1 MSAVLDPDGLLAF
14 YADAGFKVHKS
25 PSGWWYEA
33 GPRFLLAVPTHLP
46 LSLDKSEARSIQ
58 RATGALGVRYVTAD
72 PADGRESW
80 QVIASGADYC
90 LEGFSGNTRSKLRRG
105 LKKNEIRR
113 ISGKELMEV
122 GEQAFLDTVERQG
135 RAERYRLDRW
145 HRLLSAA
152 DRAPGIEIWS
162 AWHEGTMAAY
172 LLVMV
177 FEDVCEL
184 YEARSRNDMLR
195 HYPNNAL
202 IYTVTEDM
210 LVKRAKR
217 EVTFGIEGLEEL
229 DSLDSFKL
237 AMGFSKKL
245 IHQNVIFHP
254 AINTALALKP
264 MRQLVR
270 RLASRPQPGGWLRAK
285 SLMDFAGL
293 DH

>member
-1 MSAVLDPDGLLAF
+1 MSEILDPDGLLAF

-25 PSGWWYEA
+25 ASGWWYEA
-33 GPRFLLAVPTHLP
+33 GPRFLLGVPTHIP
-46 LSLDKSEARSIQ
+46 LTLDQNEARAIQ
-58 RATGALGVRYVTAD
+58 RASGALGLRYVSSESQR
-72 PADGRESW
+72 GRESW
-80 QVIASGADYC
+80 QVVASGSDYS

-113 ISGKELMEV
+113 ISGEELMKV

-135 RAERYRLDRW
+135 RADRYGLERW
-145 HRLLSAA
+145 HRLLRAA

-202 IYTVTEDM
+202 IYSVTEDM
-210 LVKRAKR
+210 LVNRGKH

-229 DSLDSFKL
+229 DSLDAFKL

-245 IHQNVIFHP
+245 IRQNVIFHP
-254 AINTALALKP
+254 AIDTALSLGP
-264 MRQLVR
+264 LRQLVR
-270 RLASRPQPGGWLRAK
+270 RLSERDQPGFWRRAK

-293 DH
+293 DR